1 MKIILLI
8 IVLIKLLGGTSFAE
22 SEFRIVLKINE
33 RIITNIDIIK
43 EKKYLTVLNPRI
55 RTLSEEDIMKISKE
69 SLIKEIIK
77 EDEIL
82 KFYKIDY
89 NSPDLIKLSKN
100 VYTNLNL
107 QNEDEFKDYL
117 LLNNLSL
124 QEVLR
129 KLAVEASW
137 NRLVYEVYKDEVIID
152 EKKIRNTLNMALK
165 DPLDQKFFLL
175 SELLFIAEN
184 KKEFKQ
190 IHQKIIQTIEE
201 QGFKNAATIFSLS
214 DSNTNGGEIGWI
226 RKDQLSDQVSSV
238 LIDLKKNNYS
248 NPIKI
253 PSGFLIIRL
262 DDIKYETLEINYD
275 EELKKLLNS
284 ENNRQLNQFSNIYF
298 KKVKRKSYTNE

>member
-124 QEVLR
+124 QDVLR
-129 KLAVEASW
+129 KLAIEASW
-137 NRLVYEVYKDEVIID
+137 NRLIYEIYKDKVIID
-152 EKKIRNTLNMALK
+152 EKKIRN
-165 DPLDQKFFLL
+165 
-175 SELLFIAEN
+175 
-184 KKEFKQ
+184 
-190 IHQKIIQTIEE
+190 
-201 QGFKNAATIFSLS
+201 AAA
-214 DSNTNGGEIGWI
+214 
-226 RKDQLSDQVSSV
+226 
-238 LIDLKKNNYS
+238 
-248 NPIKI
+248 
-253 PSGFLIIRL
+253 
-262 DDIKYETLEINYD
+262 
-275 EELKKLLNS
+275 
-284 ENNRQLNQFSNIYF
+284 
-298 KKVKRKSYTNE
+298 

>member
-214 DSNTNGGEIGWI
+214 DSNTSGGEIGWI

-284 ENNRQLNQFSNIYF
+284 ENNRQLNQFSNIYY